1 MKNQDFNHFS
11 TPLRWPLKWPSVR
24 RLSDIYKS
32 EFYAIV
38 QSFCFSCSV
47 AQSCPIFCTPMNCN
61 PPGSSVHGISQAR
74 MLEQFAI
81 SYSRGSSLPR
91 NWTCVSCIGRSILY
105 YSAAW
110 EVPCWFCLLNLWSS
124 HISLQTR
131 WLYFSSGP
139 TPSLSWT
146 STSWISTIWLVS
158 LPPSLTISN
167 F

>member
-11 TPLRWPLKWPSVR
+11 TPLRWPLKWPSVW

-32 EFYAIV
+32 EFHAIV

-47 AQSCPIFCTPMNCN
+47 AQSCPILCTPMNCN
-61 PPGSSVHGISQAR
+61 LPGSSVHGIFQGR
-74 MLEQFAI
+74 MLEWVAI
-81 SYSRGSSLPR
+81 SYSGWSSLPR
-91 NWTCVSCIGRSILY
+91 NWTCVSCIGRNTLY
-105 YSAAW
+105 HSATW
-110 EVPCWFCLLNLWSS
+110 EVSCCFYLLNLWSS

-139 TPSLSWT
+139 VPSLSWS
-146 STSWISTIWLVS
+146 STMMIWLVS